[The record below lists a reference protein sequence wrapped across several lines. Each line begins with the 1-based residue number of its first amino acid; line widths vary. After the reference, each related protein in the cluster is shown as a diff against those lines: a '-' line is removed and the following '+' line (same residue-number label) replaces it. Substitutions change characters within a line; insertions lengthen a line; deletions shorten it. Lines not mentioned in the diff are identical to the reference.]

1 MNQTETPVV
10 AVVEDDELLVDLYTE
25 WASGSYGV
33 RTATTGAEALAV
45 IDDEVDVVI
54 LDRKLPDSNGDDV
67 LNTLR
72 ERGNTA
78 QVAMV
83 TAVDADFDILEL
95 PFDDYLHKPVSKTA
109 FDATIEQLLRR
120 SQYERSIRALHEL
133 AAKRAALEAVKSDEE
148 LSESEEYQQLLDE
161 LELARMEADGH
172 LEQFELRDYH
182 GAFKRLSTPS
192 A

>member
-10 AVVEDDELLVDLYTE
+10 AVVEDNELLVDLYTE
-25 WASGSYGV
+25 WASGSYEV

-95 PFDDYLHKPVSKTA
+95 PFDDYLHKPVSKAA